1 MAVPAEPATRT
12 WPRKITALRDR
23 LLRVLGKSFNIV
35 NVLIRKQQMWG
46 GSGKGTGTYFIQ
58 QRQCVAYLKR
68 G

>member
-35 NVLIRKQQMWG
+35 NVLIRKQQMG
-46 GSGKGTGTYFIQ
+46 AEVGKGPAHILYNKGSVSRI
-58 QRQCVAYLKR
+58 
-68 G
+68 